1 MILDYII
8 IASSFRVHN
17 RKDGK
22 IMAEGVRK
30 RGKTW
35 SYYFDA
41 AKISGERK
49 KIEKG
54 GFRTQK
60 EALDA
65 RAAAIA
71 EYNSTGRNFEPSQM
85 SVSDYLDYWL
95 EHAVKNNVGQG
106 FSHGTYR
113 VYRGQVKNHLKPKF
127 GQYRLSSF
135 QYSSDIIQ
143 AWIDE
148 MKAKYAKRTVNNL
161 LHCLSGAMSYAV
173 LPLKYTQNNP
183 CIPVTVGKMPLDPQ
197 AKAYREYVCQKDEFK
212 RILQRFPY
220 GDNFHISLLVPYHI
234 GTRIAETFA
243 INYLEDVDFKKHEIR
258 IDKQMVLVDGKWTFQ
273 PPKYDSYRT
282 VRIGKTLEKELKNE
296 MIRHKKN
303 RMKLGG
309 QYLKTYLL
317 PDRTIVQYPADID
330 VPYKEIMLLCM
341 RDNGKFLAPN
351 SFSACSRIIH
361 KELGNELFH
370 AHCLRHTHGTMLA
383 EAGVN
388 PRTVM
393 ERLGHRDIA
402 TTLQNY
408 TFNTDRMVQQA
419 VDVIEKY
426 VN

>member
-1 MILDYII
+1 
-8 IASSFRVHN
+8 
-17 RKDGK
+17 
-22 IMAEGVRK
+22 MAEGVRK

-35 SYYFDA
+35 SYYFDT
-41 AKISGERK
+41 AKINGERK

-71 EYNSTGRNFEPSQM
+71 EYNNTGRTFEASQM

-95 EHAVKNNVGQG
+95 EHAIKSNIGHG
-106 FSHGTYR
+106 YSHGTYR
-113 VYRGQVKNHLKPKF
+113 VYCSKVKNHLKPAF

-135 QYSSDIIQ
+135 QYASDIIQ
-143 AWIDE
+143 QWVDE
-148 MKAKYAKRTVNNL
+148 HKKKYAKGTVTDHLN
-161 LHCLSGAMSYAV
+161 CLSGAMSYAI
-173 LPLKYTQNNP
+173 LPLKYIQNNP
-183 CIPVTVGKMPLDPQ
+183 CIPVTVGKVPVDPQ
-197 AKAYREYVCQKDEFK
+197 AKAYREYVCPKEEFE
-212 RILQRFPY
+212 RILNRFPE

-243 INYLEDVDFKKHEIR
+243 INYLEDVDFNKHEIQ
-258 IDKQMVLVDGKWTFQ
+258 INKQMVLVDGKWTFQ

-282 VRIGKTLEKELKNE
+282 VSIGATLEKALKSE
-296 MIRHKKN
+296 MLRHKKN
-303 RMKLGG
+303 RMRMGSE
-309 QYLKTYLL
+309 YLKTYLL
-317 PDRTIVQYPADID
+317 PDRTIVQYPADVE
-330 VPYKEIMLLCM
+330 VPCKEIMLLCM

-351 SFSACSRIIH
+351 SFSACARIIH

-393 ERLGHRDIA
+393 ERLGHKDIA

-408 TFNTDRMVQQA
+408 TFNTDAMKNQA
-419 VDVIEKY
+419 VDVIERY
-426 VN
+426 VQ